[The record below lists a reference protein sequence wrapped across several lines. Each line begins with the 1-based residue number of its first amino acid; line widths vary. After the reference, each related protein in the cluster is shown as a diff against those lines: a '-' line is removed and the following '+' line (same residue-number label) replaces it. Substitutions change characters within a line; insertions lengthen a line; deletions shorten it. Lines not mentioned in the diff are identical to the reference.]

1 MTKPLISAATL
12 ADALEGPH
20 PPRLLDCRT
29 RLGEPA
35 AGRRFWAEAHLP
47 GSLHIDLDRDLAA
60 APGAGGRHPLPA
72 PEAFTAVLQGLGIT
86 PQQPV
91 VVYDDMG
98 GQLAAARAWWMLA
111 CWAGHPDVR
120 LLDGGVK
127 AWLAAG
133 GELREDGDPDAAPAP
148 TRWQPA
154 YRDAAL
160 VGIDEVAAEGA
171 QKVDARSRERFRGE
185 AEPVDPVAGHIP
197 GAVCRPSADNLD
209 ASGHFKRAEV
219 LARELPEA
227 DSLIAYCGSG
237 VTACHNVLAYAVAG
251 RGLPRLFVGS
261 WSEWIRDPARPIA
274 TGD

>member
-12 ADALEGPH
+12 ADALEETH
-20 PPRLLDCRT
+20 PPRLLDCRA
-29 RLGEPA
+29 RLGEPD
-35 AGRRFWAEAHLP
+35 AGRRLWVEAHLP
-47 GSLHIDLDRDLAA
+47 GSLHVDLDRDLAA
-60 APGAGGRHPLPA
+60 APGAGGRHPLPD
-72 PEAFTAVLQGLGIT
+72 PEAFTAVLQRLGIT

-98 GQLAAARAWWMLA
+98 GQLAAARTWWMLA

-120 LLDGGVK
+120 LLDGGLK

-133 GELREDGDPDAAPAP
+133 GELREDGDPDAVAAASDW
-148 TRWQPA
+148 RPA

-160 VGIDEVAAEGA
+160 VAVDEVAADGA
-171 QKVDARSRERFRGE
+171 LKVDARSSERFRGE

-227 DSLIAYCGSG
+227 DALIAYCGSG

-251 RGLPRLFVGS
+251 RALPRLYAGS
-261 WSEWIRDPARPIA
+261 WSEWIHDPARPIA